1 MKETNIF
8 WVPILYYK
16 FCTMKIQV
24 CHLTWFLKK
33 KKVIQVDITSIVIF
47 IWTDKNSDKF
57 DQGQVAGGGSL
68 I

>member
-1 MKETNIF
+1 MSAYF
-8 WVPILYYK
+8 ILYVLYYEDSS
-16 FCTMKIQV
+16 MSSYLI
-24 CHLTWFLKK
+24 LKE

-57 DQGQVAGGGSL
+57 DQGQVVGGGSL